1 MPTRSVLASFFR
13 DWQGLTPQ
21 QRQQFLAMLRRFISD
36 LSSPKPAFHPR
47 LRVKRMQGHP
57 GIWEMSWAPDGRATF
72 EYGDEVH
79 PGQPHIIWRR
89 IGTHSIFRRP

>member
-21 QRQQFLAMLRRFISD
+21 QQRQFLGALQQFVADLREPQPS
-36 LSSPKPAFHPR
+36 FHPR

-57 GIWEMSWAPDGRATF
+57 SIWEMSWAPDGRATF
-72 EYGDEVH
+72 EYGDEVRS
-79 PGQPHIIWRR
+79 GQAHIVWRR
-89 IGTHSIFRRP
+89 VGTHSIFKRP

>member
-1 MPTRSVLASFFR
+1 MPTRRVLPSFRR

-21 QRQQFLAMLRRFISD
+21 QQRTFLAALRQFISD
-36 LSSPKPAFHPR
+36 LKTPEKGFHPR

-79 PGQPHIIWRR
+79 AGEAHIVWRR
-89 IGTHSIFRRP
+89 VGTHAIFRRP

>member
-1 MPTRSVLASFFR
+1 MPTRSVLASFRR

-21 QRQQFLAMLRRFISD
+21 QQRQFLAALKELIAGLKEPQPS
-36 LSSPKPAFHPR
+36 FHPR
-47 LRVKRMQGHP
+47 LRVKRMQGHS

-79 PGQPHIIWRR
+79 PGQAHIIWRR
-89 IGTHSIFRRP
+89 VGTHSIFRRP

>member
-1 MPTRSVLASFFR
+1 MPTRRVLPSFRR
-13 DWQGLTPQ
+13 DWQGLTPKQ
-21 QRQQFLAMLRRFISD
+21 QRQFLAALRQFIAD
-36 LSSPKPAFHPR
+36 LKGDEPRFHPR

-79 PGQPHIIWRR
+79 PGQAHIIWRR
-89 IGTHSIFRRP
+89 VGTHSIFRRP